1 MMCIK
6 FWKQVSNNGAPRFC
20 IESTQL
26 LFLLKKKKSI
36 VNHNASKII
45 ATLIENS
52 EKVVGKRTSEKVK
65 ITKERKDGEKGEN
78 ICGKI

>member
-1 MMCIK
+1 MICTK
-6 FWKQVSNNGAPRFC
+6 FWKQVNSNVARSFC

-26 LFLLKKKKSI
+26 LFLLKKKFI

-52 EKVVGKRTSEKVK
+52 ESQKNLGEGKKYHRE
-65 ITKERKDGEKGEN
+65 EWGGGGGEKYLR
-78 ICGKI
+78 